1 MNILVC
7 TDGSEMSSKAVR
19 KAAEISSFLMDSE
32 VTVLYVH
39 QPIQVPPPYGAGYTP
54 TAVPA
59 QVDEKVREAGKKVLE
74 QAAEILED
82 KKVNFK
88 TLLLDGHPAS
98 TILEQAEEGYDL
110 LVVGSKGRTGL
121 QRVLMGSVSSAVVQG
136 AKCDVL
142 VVKES

>member
-19 KAAEISSFLMDSE
+19 KAAAISSFLKDSE
-32 VTVLYVH
+32 VSVLYVH

-59 QVDEKVREAGKKVLE
+59 QVDEKVRDAGKKVLE

-88 TLLLDGHPAS
+88 TLLLDGHPSSA
-98 TILEQAEEGYDL
+98 ILEQAEDDDYDL

-142 VVKES
+142 VVK